1 MSKNFKYLDD
11 LIHSGVKEIVLDSN
25 IVLGDGEEEY
35 YGYKS
40 DFDDN
45 NHSCGIKIDV
55 DDLII
60 DGNGHTID
68 AKEKSGV
75 FMFTGSNIIIKNI
88 TIKNSVY
95 SIENYNGFVT
105 MINTCFTNNLGF
117 GGALFNHCG
126 ELTIMTCKFID
137 NEARRDGG
145 AILNRGEIKIIDS
158 LFKGNDAYHWGGS
171 IENHGKL
178 DIKKSTFLNNF
189 ADYDG
194 GAICNTGNLSICSS
208 TFSNNVSGKNGGAI
222 YSINEDLKLKDCTF
236 KDNKPDDIYKLTL

>member
-178 DIKKSTFLNNF
+178 DIKIYCRSLSN
-189 ADYDG
+189 
-194 GAICNTGNLSICSS
+194 IC
-208 TFSNNVSGKNGGAI
+208 
-222 YSINEDLKLKDCTF
+222 
-236 KDNKPDDIYKLTL
+236 